1 METELVQ
8 TAVANA
14 EAYKFIG
21 AGLATLGAIGAAIG
35 VGLIFAAGI
44 NGIARN
50 PGAENKIKP
59 LVMLGMALAEGL
71 GIISLVI
78 GLFLAFAA

>member
-1 METELVQ
+1 MELEVL
-8 TAVANA
+8 
-14 EAYKFIG
+14 KFVG
-21 AGLATLGAIGAAIG
+21 AGLATLGALGAAIG

-50 PGAENKIKP
+50 PSAESKIKP
-59 LVMLGMALAEGL
+59 LVFLGMALSEGL

>member
-1 METELVQ
+1 MENEMVQ
-8 TAVANA
+8 
-14 EAYKFIG
+14 AYKFLA
-21 AGLATLGAIGAAIG
+21 AGLSTLGAIGAAIG
-35 VGLIFAAGI
+35 VGMIFAAGI

-50 PGAENKIKP
+50 PGAEAKIRP

-78 GLFLAFAA
+78 GLYFAFA

>member
-1 METELVQ
+1 MEY
-8 TAVANA
+8 
-14 EAYKFIG
+14 EALKFVG
-21 AGLATLGAIGAAIG
+21 AGLATLGAIGGGIG

-50 PGAENKIKP
+50 PSAESKIKP
-59 LVMLGMALAEGL
+59 LVFLGMALAEGL

-78 GLFLAFAA
+78 GLYLAFA

>member
-1 METELVQ
+1 MEQEVLNQ
-8 TAVANA
+8 IAVNAAN
-14 EAYKFIG
+14 YKFLGAALSTIG
-21 AGLATLGAIGAAIG
+21 AFGAAIG

-50 PGAENKIKP
+50 PGAEAKIRP
-59 LVMLGMALAEGL
+59 LVILGMALAEGL

-78 GLFLAFAA
+78 GLYLAFAA

>member
-1 METELVQ
+1 MEMEVLKY
-8 TAVANA
+8 VA
-14 EAYKFIG
+14 
-21 AGLATLGAIGAAIG
+21 AGLSTLGAIGAAIG
-35 VGLIFAAGI
+35 VGMIFAAGI

-50 PGAENKIKP
+50 PGAEDKIRP

-78 GLFLAFAA
+78 GLYLAFAA

>member
-1 METELVQ
+1 MEEVM
-8 TAVANA
+8 VAA

-50 PGAENKIKP
+50 PGAEGKIRP

>member
-1 METELVQ
+1 MEQEIVLAAAQ
-8 TAVANA
+8 
-14 EAYKFIG
+14 YKYLGAALSTIG
-21 AGLATLGAIGAAIG
+21 AFGAAIG

-50 PGAENKIKP
+50 PGAEGKIRP
-59 LVMLGMALAEGL
+59 LVILGMALAEGL

-78 GLFLAFAA
+78 GLYLAFAA